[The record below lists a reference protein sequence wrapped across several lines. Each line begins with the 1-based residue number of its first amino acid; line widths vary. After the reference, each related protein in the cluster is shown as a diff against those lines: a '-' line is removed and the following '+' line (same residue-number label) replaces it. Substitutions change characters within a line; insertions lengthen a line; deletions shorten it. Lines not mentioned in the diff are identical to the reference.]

1 MRHSRKIGAAAAV
14 AALALSGFGAAAA
27 QATPGLVVSSPVIEG
42 EQYTVEGQHCPATW
56 SDGEGGPI
64 LDFVEMDVHFR
75 EGGEASWPGEPGA
88 FTYTDSGWIYTGT
101 ATRPDTYSVIQ
112 ICDFAAYDGELTE
125 QVFLAFGSLVVE
137 ADPYSGGGDN
147 GGGDNG
153 GGDNGNGGNNGGNT
167 GWPALP
173 AEPAP
178 GAPNGGVS
186 AVSIDTRNPSNPLA
200 TVILPRGYSGQT
212 VFGTL
217 FSTPHSLGSAVVTAS
232 NTAQFALPAKIEAGV
247 HKLVVQRADGTVI
260 GYAEFL
266 FGPNGWELIKQSA
279 GAKLAQTGGE
289 ALTGAGIAGAA
300 ALVLGAGLVLAN
312 RRRGAVQ

>member
-1 MRHSRKIGAAAAV
+1 MRHSSKLGAAAAV

-42 EQYTVEGQHCPATW
+42 EQYTVEGRDCPATW
-56 SDGEGGPI
+56 SDGAGGPI
-64 LDFVEMDVHFR
+64 LDFVAMDVHFR
-75 EGGEASWPGEPGA
+75 EGGEASWPGEPGVI
-88 FTYTDSGWIYTGT
+88 TSTDSGWIYTGT
-101 ATRPDTYSVIQ
+101 ATRPDTYSVTQ
-112 ICDFAAYDGELTE
+112 VCDYAAYAGELTE
-125 QVFLAFGSLVVE
+125 RVFVDFGSLVVE
-137 ADPYSGGGDN
+137 ADPNS

-186 AVSIDTRNPSNPLA
+186 PLSIDMGNPSNPLA
-200 TVILPRGYSGQT
+200 FVILPSGYSGQT
-212 VFGTL
+212 VYGTL
-217 FSTPHSLGSAVVTAS
+217 FSTPQSLGSAVVTAS
-232 NTAQFALPAKIEAGV
+232 NTAQFALPVKIEAGV

-260 GYAEFL
+260 GYAEFV
-266 FGPNGWELIKQSA
+266 FGPSGWQLVKQSA
-279 GAKLAQTGGE
+279 GAKLARTGGE
-289 ALTGAGIAGAA
+289 ALTGAAIAGAA
-300 ALVLGAGLVLAN
+300 ALMLGAGLVLAN